1 MLKANSDS
9 KVDRFLNNMLSFGFL
24 PTITIPTRITEK
36 TATLLD
42 NIFINCAVA
51 DYFTR
56 AIYDD
61 ISDHLPILLDIKFG
75 YTKSKNND
83 ISHTNRYIM
92 NEKNYLKFE
101 NSLVNENWSFLD
113 KYQINKFSPNEAYNI
128 FLDKF
133 KICYDR
139 AFLLQNNK
147 SCKNRRGKPLLPWM
161 TENLIRSC
169 RKKSRLLKIYK
180 KTGAAV
186 ARNKYVKY
194 KNTLKQALR
203 HEEKYYYEQQFQA
216 VASDARKTW
225 KIINSLLNKQTNKKL
240 SHIFQSNNITTT
252 DKTVIVKMFNEFFV
266 NLGPDLAK
274 KIAPSKRNKLLEGI
288 PHIKECM
295 ALSPTDANEVAN
307 MILSLKNTASC
318 GSDQISVAAIKTISN
333 IISPLLSALI
343 NHSMDKGIFPDAL
356 KIAKILAIYKSGDKT
371 LISNYRP
378 ISLLTVF
385 SKVYEKIIQRRLDG
399 FLTKHKVLYDMQ
411 FGFRKNHSTQHA
423 LVTFTDYVTSA
434 LDKNQIALSIFIDLS
449 KAFDTINH
457 NILLK
462 KLEYYGVR
470 GLANDLIKSYLTNRQ
485 QYVEIENHPSDL
497 MSITC
502 GVPQGSILGPLL
514 FLIYV
519 NDMHTCSSILK
530 FFLFADDTTILLS
543 SDDINFLINTINTE
557 LLKLADWFALNK
569 LSLNVSKTNFIVF
582 NNQNIE
588 ASKFIIHLSGSNIS
602 RVNSTKFLGVEIDEK
617 LSWKKHTESVERKL
631 SSALFLIR
639 KIRYKINC
647 KTAQNLYDSLILPH
661 ISYCIL
667 IWGNGYK
674 SVTSNI
680 LKLQK
685 RALRLCYNKNSLKSD
700 NLFPKNKLMLHNL
713 YNLKVAEIVHRYFYT
728 PSLLPVCVLALFE
741 KIADIHGYQTRS
753 LDNLCLFTN
762 LSRLNIRKSSL
773 KISAPAIWNKIPPSI
788 RHLNSFCLFKKNIKS
803 YLQLNL

>member
-1 MLKANSDS
+1 LRNCHLNSHFALPGYSLISKPRRKHKRGGGVGLYVSNDLTYSVLDNIDDSLCDVCECCAIEIINSQSPNIIILSLYKPPEIDIGLFDIIFSKFLKDFTGNNNNKKQIISADWNIDLLKANSDS

-83 ISHTNRYIM
+83 ISHKNRYIM

-356 KIAKILAIYKSGDKT
+356 KLAKNLPIYKSGDKT
-371 LISNYRP
+371 
-378 ISLLTVF
+378 
-385 SKVYEKIIQRRLDG
+385 
-399 FLTKHKVLYDMQ
+399 
-411 FGFRKNHSTQHA
+411 
-423 LVTFTDYVTSA
+423 
-434 LDKNQIALSIFIDLS
+434 
-449 KAFDTINH
+449 
-457 NILLK
+457 
-462 KLEYYGVR
+462 
-470 GLANDLIKSYLTNRQ
+470 
-485 QYVEIENHPSDL
+485 
-497 MSITC
+497 
-502 GVPQGSILGPLL
+502 
-514 FLIYV
+514 
-519 NDMHTCSSILK
+519 
-530 FFLFADDTTILLS
+530 
-543 SDDINFLINTINTE
+543 
-557 LLKLADWFALNK
+557 
-569 LSLNVSKTNFIVF
+569 
-582 NNQNIE
+582 
-588 ASKFIIHLSGSNIS
+588 
-602 RVNSTKFLGVEIDEK
+602 
-617 LSWKKHTESVERKL
+617 
-631 SSALFLIR
+631 
-639 KIRYKINC
+639 
-647 KTAQNLYDSLILPH
+647 
-661 ISYCIL
+661 
-667 IWGNGYK
+667 
-674 SVTSNI
+674 
-680 LKLQK
+680 
-685 RALRLCYNKNSLKSD
+685 
-700 NLFPKNKLMLHNL
+700 
-713 YNLKVAEIVHRYFYT
+713 
-728 PSLLPVCVLALFE
+728 
-741 KIADIHGYQTRS
+741 
-753 LDNLCLFTN
+753 
-762 LSRLNIRKSSL
+762 
-773 KISAPAIWNKIPPSI
+773 
-788 RHLNSFCLFKKNIKS
+788 
-803 YLQLNL
+803 